1 MKTSTRRMREASP
14 LEQVRRMGVL
24 QREVAKENSKSAKE
38 RMIGEYPELRGLLEQ
53 YVHLCQGMW
62 LAVRAQLTLTVYMTR
77 TIARI
82 SPQRLC

>member
-1 MKTSTRRMREASP
+1 MREASP

-62 LAVRAQLTLTVYMTR
+62 LAVRAQLTLTVYMAR